1 VNTRGASSP
10 PAGLVSE
17 GTLQT
22 TALPAGVAGIAFDVT
37 GDDPVVEHLM
47 FTFRCDDRY
56 LLIVDAVREVVW
68 YQEIDSPAG
77 GAGGN
82 VSGFNGTT
90 DNSVV
95 VLVGSDIL
103 EYHMSGLELNRILRG
118 THFDEPLHHDVY
130 KHAGY
135 IYALD
140 HSSYGLGE
148 GEAVVDGSYIF
159 DAAG

>member
-1 VNTRGASSP
+1 
-10 PAGLVSE
+10 
-17 GTLQT
+17 
-22 TALPAGVAGIAFDVT
+22 
-37 GDDPVVEHLM
+37 M